1 MIVLGI
7 ETSCDETSA
16 SIVKDSK
23 VLSNIVKTQS
33 IHVEYGGVVPDLASK
48 DHEKKILNV
57 VNASI
62 KEAKRALS
70 DVDAIAVTYGSGL
83 LGSLI
88 VGLNFA
94 KGLSVGLGIP
104 IIGISHLI
112 GHLSSSFINNKVNY
126 PYLSLIVSGGHTQIW
141 LIEAPDSY
149 TVVSNTVD
157 DAAGEAFDKGAR
169 ILGLNYPG
177 GPEIEKKAI
186 NGNPEK
192 YSFTIPEVK
201 SNRFNFSF
209 SGLKTALLY
218 KKKELDKTKE
228 YSLADLAASYQH
240 AIIQSL
246 LIKLVRVFKYY
257 KVYNISIVGGVSA
270 NLYFRKNAEFLKE
283 KYSLEIKFPDME
295 YCTDNA
301 AMIAMAGY
309 LKFKNNQFSKL
320 DIEANPNIVY
330 KSDVR

>member
-16 SIVKDSK
+16 SIVKDLK

-33 IHVEYGGVVPDLASK
+33 IHIKYGGVVPDLASK
-48 DHEKKILNV
+48 DHEKKILNI

-62 KEAKRALS
+62 KEAKVQLS
-70 DVDAIAVTYGSGL
+70 DIDAVAVTYGSGL

-94 KGLSVGLGIP
+94 KGLSIGLNIP
-104 IIGISHLI
+104 LIAVSHLV
-112 GHLSSSFINNKVNY
+112 GHLSSSFINNKVKY
-126 PYLSLIVSGGHTQIW
+126 PHLSLIVSGGHTQIW
-141 LIEAPDSY
+141 IVENSESY
-149 TVVSNTVD
+149 TVVANTVD

-169 ILGLNYPG
+169 ILGFNYPG
-177 GPEIEKKAI
+177 GPEIEKKST

-192 YSFTIPEVK
+192 YLFPMPEVK
-201 SNRFNFSF
+201 SNSFNFSF

-218 KKKELDKTKE
+218 KKKELDKLEK
-228 YSLADLAASYQH
+228 YSLSDLAASYQH
-240 AIIQSL
+240 AIITSL
-246 LIKLVRVFKYY
+246 LSKLERVIKYY
-257 KVYNISIVGGVSA
+257 KIYNITIVGGVSA
-270 NLYFRKNAEFLKE
+270 NLYFRKSANILKE
-283 KYSLEIKFPDME
+283 KYSLKIKFPDIE

-309 LKFKNNQFSKL
+309 LKLKNNQFSEL
-320 DIEANPNIVY
+320 TIEANPNIVY
-330 KSDVR
+330 K

>member
-62 KEAKRALS
+62 KEAKIALS

-141 LIEAPDSY
+141 LVEAPDSY

-309 LKFKNNQFSKL
+309 LKFKNNQFSDL
-320 DIEANPNIVY
+320 NIEANPNIVY
-330 KSDVR
+330 K